1 MTSSWIFF
9 VFRDSSCHTDI
20 YTVCVGAY
28 FLYKTNNILQ
38 YEHETIIS
46 WFVIVPFI
54 EDLRAVYLNSVF
66 TFGLTFP
73 SDLKAFIYFL
83 T

>member
-1 MTSSWIFF
+1 M
-9 VFRDSSCHTDI
+9 
-20 YTVCVGAY
+20 GAY
-28 FLYKTNNILQ
+28 FLYKANTILQ
-38 YEHETIIS
+38 YEHETILS
-46 WFVIVPFI
+46 WFVIVSFI
-54 EDLRAVYLNSVF
+54 ENLTAVYLNSVF

>member
-1 MTSSWIFF
+1 M
-9 VFRDSSCHTDI
+9 
-20 YTVCVGAY
+20 GAY
-28 FLYKTNNILQ
+28 FLYKANNILQ
-38 YEHETIIS
+38 YEHETILS
-46 WFVIVPFI
+46 WFVIVSFI
-54 EDLRAVYLNSVF
+54 ENLTAVYLNSVF

>member
-9 VFRDSSCHTDI
+9 VYRDSSCHTDI

-28 FLYKTNNILQ
+28 FLYNTNNILQ

-66 TFGLTFP
+66 TFGLKFP